1 MQRPGKRGRPLTS
14 FSSLPATPSGPGK
27 VGAAWRGRGDQPRGR
42 GEGCKVRD
50 KGECEGD
57 PDLPGSSAVC
67 SGPEERREALA
78 GGTTLVQEDGFT
90 QFRLSEASE
99 GLNLGV
105 RRKMGTW
112 VSLGWYMVSP
122 KSCMP
127 TPLRRRIGK
136 MERDESGRLGSDRA
150 LMHREPEDPSHPRD
164 PFSLNRFTNPP
175 NSSPPH
181 PAPQHSH
188 TSFDSL

>member
-1 MQRPGKRGRPLTS
+1 M
-14 FSSLPATPSGPGK
+14 
-27 VGAAWRGRGDQPRGR
+27 
-42 GEGCKVRD
+42 RD

-122 KSCMP
+122 KSC
-127 TPLRRRIGK
+127 
-136 MERDESGRLGSDRA
+136 
-150 LMHREPEDPSHPRD
+150 
-164 PFSLNRFTNPP
+164 
-175 NSSPPH
+175 PH
-181 PAPQHSH
+181 PSGVGLARWRGMRVVDWGQTEHSCIG
-188 TSFDSL
+188 SLKTPAIQGTLSL